1 MQMIHLP
8 ELFIQR
14 MHDQLGVEAPDF
26 FTALDQPPP
35 VSIRLHHSKGR
46 CPFPLNM
53 PVPWSKLG
61 YYLEDRP
68 SFHLDPHWHGGAY
81 YVQEASSMI
90 LDAVLSTLVT
100 DKQPRIWVDLCA
112 APGGKSGIL
121 ASHLGPGDILL
132 ANEVVSGRR
141 SVLRENLTKAGYMN
155 TFISG
160 YPSHVFDAP
169 FADIMLIDAPC
180 AGEGMMRKD
189 PEAIRQWSP
198 SLVQSCCG
206 MQRQIVS
213 EAIRA
218 LKEGGLLIYST
229 CSYSEEENLSNILHF
244 TNTLPLQ
251 SIAVNFPED
260 WGLTTLEKQSVSGY
274 QLFPHKVRGEGLF
287 IAVLQKTAVESDNRG
302 KSKKIISPFASADQM
317 IGSIFKS
324 SNHFQFRKNNVV
336 FQFVTAEAEPKASEL
351 LMHLPAAEAIAEA
364 GECKGKDV
372 IPSHFVAMSDIP
384 ITHEGIL
391 DLDLDTALDY
401 LQRSTNLS
409 PALEAPG
416 WYLIRYHQTILG
428 WAKRT
433 QQGWKNHYPMA
444 WRLRNR

>member
-1 MQMIHLP
+1 MTHLP
-8 ELFIQR
+8 EVFIQR
-14 MHDQLGVEAPDF
+14 MHDQLGVEASDF
-26 FTALDQPPP
+26 FSALDQPPP
-35 VSIRLHHSKGR
+35 VSIRLHHLKGR
-46 CPFPLNM
+46 CPYPLIM
-53 PVPWSKLG
+53 PLPWSNLG

-90 LDAVLSTLVT
+90 LDAVLSNLVT
-100 DKQPRIWVDLCA
+100 SDQPKIWVDLCA

-132 ANEVVSGRR
+132 ANEVVGARR
-141 SVLRENLTKAGYMN
+141 SVLRENLTKAGYLN

-160 YPSHVFDAP
+160 YPSKAFDSP

-213 EAIRA
+213 EAISA

-229 CSYSEEENLSNILHF
+229 CSYSEDENLSNILHF

-251 SIAVNFPED
+251 SIPVNLPAD
-260 WGLTTLEKQSVSGY
+260 WGITTLQKQGVSGY
-274 QLFPHKVRGEGLF
+274 QLFPHKVKGEGLF
-287 IAVLQKTAVESDNRG
+287 ISVLQKTSLEKSYYG
-302 KSKKIISPFASADQM
+302 KSKKMISPFESSGQLISTLFKNPDH
-317 IGSIFKS
+317 FRFRKS
-324 SNHFQFRKNNVV
+324 SKLSQFIAVD
-336 FQFVTAEAEPKASEL
+336 AELKASEL
-351 LMHLPAAEAIAEA
+351 LSHLPAAEAIAEA

-372 IPSHFVAMSDIP
+372 IPSHFLAMSVIP
-384 ITHEGIL
+384 ILHQGIL
-391 DLDLDTALDY
+391 DLDLNTSLDY
-401 LQRSTNLS
+401 LQRNTNLS
-409 PALEAPG
+409 STAETPG
-416 WYLIRYHQTILG
+416 WYLMRYHQTVLG